1 MGRLDVSWTSLGITT
16 STDMTVSNEK
26 YEEDE
31 DADGSEEYDS
41 DDASELPPTSLID
54 TTNSVSENFGD
65 KETEFEDDEDEED
78 DKEGGG
84 QEDEDEETDGEDD
97 DGEDENEDED
107 DDENDDNGNDEY
119 EAEEEDQSTLD
130 SENINDS
137 DADDDNDENDFKDED
152 DGSDDDFKDEG
163 GEGDND
169 DDDDDDDDDDSNDE
183 SDDSDTNDSDDE
195 DEDSGH
201 QDFEDLQLDSF
212 LLGGAEGLDLDSD
225 NDDFPDEFD
234 PWSRAAAETS
244 PSEMRNGTK
253 QREQRGRGRIGKM
266 TLPKGRS
273 SRLFLLVVIA
283 VLGIGAFVLILYFA
297 GVGPFGAEE
306 ATSAAE
312 KTKPPTK
319 PPSPPSSAP
328 TITASP
334 SAFDPDALEIEVKPN
349 YQAIVPS
356 GIANN
361 VTIQS
366 LSLDLI
372 SLMDA
377 LAPDVLGAL
386 EAIGEKR
393 MLRERRRNLQSYS
406 VKLPTSIDEIYEI
419 GEFFLFSFHV
429 TSMRDSC

>member
-1 MGRLDVSWTSLGITT
+1 
-16 STDMTVSNEK
+16 MTVSNEK
-26 YEEDE
+26 YEEEDE

-65 KETEFEDDEDEED
+65 EETEFEDDEDEED

-84 QEDEDEETDGEDD
+84 QEDEDEETDGEDE

-169 DDDDDDDDDDSNDE
+169 EDDDDDSNDE

-244 PSEMRNGTK
+244 PSEMRNGKK

-419 GEFFLFSFHV
+419 GEFFCSH
-429 TSMRDSC
+429 SM